1 MKHAK
6 KRSSSKHP
14 IGSLGKERL
23 SFAKGLA
30 NRPNVGPDTDLA
42 RSIAVDEMLQFMRER
57 EAESTKG
64 AVDLKEL
71 MDDGR
76 L

>member
-14 IGSLGKERL
+14 IESLGKERL

-30 NRPNVGPDTDLA
+30 NMPNAGPDADFA
-42 RSIAVDEMLQFMRER
+42 QSNAVDEMLQFMREC
-57 EAESTKG
+57 ETESTKG
-64 AVDLKEL
+64 TVDLKEL
-71 MDDGR
+71 LDDGR